1 MTAKLTP
8 EQSREHAR
16 LLRDLLRAQERY
28 TSLLPQVAA
37 VGAGREPPAFGEEEL
52 RQVEEADRERLLA
65 REALHRFRAGHGM
78 R

>member
-8 EQSREHAR
+8 EQRREHAR

-37 VGAGREPPAFGEEEL
+37 VGAGGEPAAFGEEEL